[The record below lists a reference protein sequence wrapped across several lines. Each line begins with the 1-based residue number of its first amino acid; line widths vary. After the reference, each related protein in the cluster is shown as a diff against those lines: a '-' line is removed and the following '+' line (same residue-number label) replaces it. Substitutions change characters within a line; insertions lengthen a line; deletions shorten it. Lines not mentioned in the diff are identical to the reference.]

1 MAPMPKPRFGHSC
14 GLVQNPA
21 NGPEVIVAGDNNLNS
36 VDIYE
41 INADSWRAGNS
52 TILNKQ
58 TF

>member
-14 GLVQNPA
+14 GLVHNPA

-52 TILNKQ
+52 TILN
-58 TF
+58 